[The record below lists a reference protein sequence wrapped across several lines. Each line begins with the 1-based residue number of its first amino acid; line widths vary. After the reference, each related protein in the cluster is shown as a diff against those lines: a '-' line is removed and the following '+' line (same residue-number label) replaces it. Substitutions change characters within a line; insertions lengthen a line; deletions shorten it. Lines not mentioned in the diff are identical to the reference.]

1 LSAQPLLIVV
11 SGPSGSGKGTL
22 CNMLRAALPQI
33 YYSISMTTRPA
44 RNGET
49 DGVEYYFVSSDEFL
63 ERLKAEEFLEWA
75 QVYDHYYGS
84 LRQPV
89 EEALQSGRDVL
100 MELDIQGAQQ
110 VKKAFPQAVLIFI
123 VPPSLEEL
131 DSRINRRGKDSAE
144 TIRKRMNSAPAELK
158 AAQLY
163 NYTVVNDEMRCVLD
177 DFLGIIKRE
186 KANLSR

>member
-1 LSAQPLLIVV
+1 MTAQPLLIVV

-163 NYTVVNDEMRCVLD
+163 NYTVVNDEMRCVLN

>member
-1 LSAQPLLIVV
+1 LTAQPLLIVV